1 MCPESVNGTVCVSN
15 LRTCFSMWTAKR
27 LWSVYANIPDLDMH
41 LYDQD
46 MFSNQ
51 LATLNDISQSQ
62 PESQSWTEQ
71 PWLLFWGHVDKHVA
85 LGEVHMT
92 GNISY
97 STVSG
102 ADCAVLDLSQSIPWG
117 FSIFLCTLG
126 FLHLS
131 LHLSLYLGV
140 SPSGLAWS
148 LCSLDGE
155 PFGSLWCVL

>member
-1 MCPESVNGTVCVSN
+1 MCPESVNGTVCLSN

-46 MFSNQ
+46 MFGNQ
-51 LATLNDISQSQ
+51 LVTLNDISQSQ

-92 GNISY
+92 RNISY
-97 STVSG
+97 PQPQWVIW
-102 ADCAVLDLSQSIPWG
+102 ALSQEQTVQFW
-117 FSIFLCTLG
+117 IFLCTLG

-131 LHLSLYLGV
+131 LYLSLYLGV

-148 LCSLDGE
+148 LCSLDGG